1 MVVKTNGN
9 EDGVNRLWWHRV
21 QVAMHFCHS
30 NCTNFIVTQGLRCGE
45 ALRVG
50 PHHERLPERRMRTP
64 IPLVNTCYVVHVERS
79 AFGLPVPMSS
89 LPKQAGR
96 CNIDPCMTVS

>member
-30 NCTNFIVTQGLRCGE
+30 NCTNFIVTHGREGE
-45 ALRVG
+45 FE
-50 PHHERLPERRMRTP
+50 HEPPRERDLTHYSNPDSEAEMACVRRLPRGSVFH
-64 IPLVNTCYVVHVERS
+64 LWVAVEIN
-79 AFGLPVPMSS
+79 V
-89 LPKQAGR
+89 
-96 CNIDPCMTVS
+96 